1 MPISHEYSGVP
12 VTLAICS
19 DCDRSICWS
28 ELANHNISAFLVNK
42 QDSAYKFGE
51 IEVFVGRDDV
61 IRAKMLI
68 REFEEH

>member
-1 MPISHEYSGVP
+1 MSSDLVHIYSSGQPIQAELVKQM
-12 VTLAICS
+12 
-19 DCDRSICWS
+19 
-28 ELANHNISAFLVNK
+28 LANHNISSFLVNK

-68 REFEEH
+68 REFENH